1 MIEARFVNAQTNFS
15 QSLGGKL
22 SMPNKATPGVGTGT
36 PIGGN
41 GTQALLTP
49 ANLSVPT
56 ATYYGGAV
64 LQLFNASAS
73 KVLQLEID
81 ASQDDGSSKNI
92 ASPRV
97 VTADSTE
104 ATISTGVQIPYSTT
118 SVAGATPTITFANAN
133 LSLKVTPKITPDDH
147 INMTVDV
154 NNDTQG
160 QMTTNGPVIDTN
172 KITTQV
178 LVENGGTVVIGGVY
192 TLDQTDAVSKVPL
205 LGDIPGLGWLFKT
218 QTKTEAKKELL
229 IFITPKILKDTLN
242 LR

>member
-1 MIEARFVNAQTNFS
+1 
-15 QSLGGKL
+15 
-22 SMPNKATPGVGTGT
+22 
-36 PIGGN
+36 
-41 GTQALLTP
+41 
-49 ANLSVPT
+49 
-56 ATYYGGAV
+56 
-64 LQLFNASAS
+64 
-73 KVLQLEID
+73 
-81 ASQDDGSSKNI
+81 
-92 ASPRV
+92 
-97 VTADSTE
+97 
-104 ATISTGVQIPYSTT
+104 
-118 SVAGATPTITFANAN
+118 VAGATPTITFANAN

-205 LGDIPGLGWLFKT
+205 LGDIPGIGWLFNT